1 MIIVSKVELEKIKI
15 PKTKNIQ
22 FKFEL
27 QGEFNI
33 TSFVARQKVNRYLLL
48 NTGNLIHAME
58 PDLVIGDE
66 LQWKVPVGYSLPG
79 KGLSGRVG
87 EIMVDANTGNLLLEK
102 STPISEI
109 ETNAECLYQQ
119 ASSNSTNLHL

>member
-1 MIIVSKVELEKIKI
+1 MKI
-15 PKTKNIQ
+15 PKTRNIQ

-27 QGEFNI
+27 HGEFNI

-66 LQWKVPVGYSLPG
+66 LQWKVPVGYSLPD
-79 KGLSGRVG
+79 KGLLGRVG
-87 EIMVDANTGNLLLEK
+87 TIMVDANTGNLLLEN
-102 STPISEI
+102 STPINEI
-109 ETNAECLYQQ
+109 ETHAERLYKK
-119 ASSNSTNLHL
+119 ATS

>member
-1 MIIVSKVELEKIKI
+1 MSKVELEKMKI

-27 QGEFNI
+27 HGEFNI

-79 KGLSGRVG
+79 KGLLGRVG
-87 EIMVDANTGNLLLEK
+87 EIMVDANTGNLVLE
-102 STPISEI
+102 SSSQINEI
-109 ETNAECLYQQ
+109 EANAERLYQQ
-119 ASSNSTNLHL
+119 ASS

>member
-1 MIIVSKVELEKIKI
+1 MSKVELEKIKI

-66 LQWKVPVGYSLPG
+66 LQWKVPVGYSLPD
-79 KGLSGRVG
+79 KGLLGRVG
-87 EIMVDANTGNLLLEK
+87 EIMVDANTGNLQLEK

-109 ETNAECLYQQ
+109 ETNAENLYQ
-119 ASSNSTNLHL
+119 

>member
-1 MIIVSKVELEKIKI
+1 VSKVELEKIKI
-15 PKTKNIQ
+15 PKMKSMQ

-27 QGEFNI
+27 HGEFNI

-58 PDLVIGDE
+58 PDLVIGDI
-66 LQWKVPVGYSLPG
+66 LYWKVPVAYSLPD
-79 KGLSGRVG
+79 KGLLGHVG
-87 EIMVDANTGNLLLEK
+87 DIMIDANTGNLLLEN

-109 ETNAECLYQQ
+109 EANAECLYQQ
-119 ASSNSTNLHL
+119 TSS